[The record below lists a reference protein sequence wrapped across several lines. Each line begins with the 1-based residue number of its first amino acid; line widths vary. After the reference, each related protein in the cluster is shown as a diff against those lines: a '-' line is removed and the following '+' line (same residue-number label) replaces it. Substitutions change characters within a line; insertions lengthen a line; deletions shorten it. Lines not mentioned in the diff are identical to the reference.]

1 MGLKKIAVSRERI
14 NEFKK
19 RVIGITYIQYEEER
33 EKGLKE

>member
-1 MGLKKIAVSRERI
+1 MGLKQIAISEERV

-19 RVIGITYIQYEEER
+19 RVTGITYIQYEEER